1 MSGEGALHFIPGTD
15 VDCGM
20 HFDQRPGDLEAT
32 RGLVDPRAA
41 FMVWAEQNAD
51 GWKVRVK
58 VDQALSAE
66 DAFKLAAEIQRLG
79 DLIEGRAE
87 F

>member
-1 MSGEGALHFIPGTD
+1 LLAAAGAMT
-15 VDCGM
+15 
-20 HFDQRPGDLEAT
+20 FDRRAGDLEAT

-41 FMVWAEQNAD
+41 FMVWAEQHAD

-58 VDQALSAE
+58 IDQALSAE
-66 DAFKLAAEIQRLG
+66 DAFKLAAEIQHLG